1 MRRLGYPFALACGV
15 LVSGLIAIPDLAQEA
30 STARVVANLN
40 CTSHSANPKELKAY
54 SADLEFNLAST
65 LLTVDRKTPEGGEEK
80 FRGIVSPTGAMLIA
94 GQGKAADGASWTYEF
109 SGNKKPRGVTIL
121 KGSLRSERP
130 KGTRTCSLTFSD
142 QF

>member
-1 MRRLGYPFALACGV
+1 MGDGVMRRLSCLLGVAWGV
-15 LVSGLIAIPDLAQEA
+15 LASGLLAAPVPAQETPT
-30 STARVVANLN
+30 SRVVANLN

-80 FRGIVSPTGAMLIA
+80 FRGILSPTGAMLIA
-94 GQGKAADGASWTYEF
+94 GQGKGADGATWTYEF

-121 KGSLRSERP
+121 NG
-130 KGTRTCSLTFSD
+130 
-142 QF
+142 